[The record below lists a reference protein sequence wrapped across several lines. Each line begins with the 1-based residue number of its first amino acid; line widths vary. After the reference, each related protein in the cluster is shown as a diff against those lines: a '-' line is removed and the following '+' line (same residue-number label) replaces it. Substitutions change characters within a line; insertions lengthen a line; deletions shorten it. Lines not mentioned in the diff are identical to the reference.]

1 MQAFTC
7 SEYRWESRHDPG
19 KSAYPAAAPGWQEWS
34 PVLRDPASSHS
45 AAASVS
51 ETPGNNRCNIDCLFF
66 SSNLVSSH

>member
-1 MQAFTC
+1 MFTC
-7 SEYRWESRHDPG
+7 SEYRWESHHDPG
-19 KSAYPAAAPGWQEWS
+19 KSACPAAAPGWQEWS

-66 SSNLVSSH
+66 SGNLVSSH